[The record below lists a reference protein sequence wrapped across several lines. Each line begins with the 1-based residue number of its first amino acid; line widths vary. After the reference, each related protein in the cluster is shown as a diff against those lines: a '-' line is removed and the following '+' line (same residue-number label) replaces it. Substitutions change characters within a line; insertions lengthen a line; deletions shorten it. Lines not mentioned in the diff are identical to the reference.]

1 MLCIKADKLISP
13 SFVSHPKSL
22 VHVIS
27 NALSKFLV
35 VASSIVSTTIIFPWN
50 GMAVVMWRQPVV
62 PNSYKCVCVVVD
74 ITGWS
79 RWMVRILGGS
89 KYQMY
94 YFWRLGKHL
103 DFSEMTISKILPIH
117 LNHPVPLLPQK
128 EASRSGDR
136 LHKRRLKNFFG
147 LSQNRRGQG
156 SWNELLP
163 SSRAALYICQKNGR
177 KSPQKCNLRLVN
189 GLFIIILTNFQNF

>member
-1 MLCIKADKLISP
+1 MAWQWWCGVNRL
-13 SFVSHPKSL
+13 
-22 VHVIS
+22 
-27 NALSKFLV
+27 FLTH
-35 VASSIVSTTIIFPWN
+35 IN
-50 GMAVVMWRQPVV
+50 
-62 PNSYKCVCVVVD
+62 VCVVVF
-74 ITGWS
+74 
-79 RWMVRILGGS
+79 ILLQGDPDGS

-94 YFWRLGKHL
+94 YFWRLGKPL

-117 LNHPVPLLPQK
+117 LNHPIPLLPQK